1 MYYSNKHI
9 STVFDSLK
17 SLGVYKIYGWETDT
31 LMKAMKDNH
40 SDIVEDWVSFVE
52 DILKKETDENTNFY
66 LINITKKL
74 DLFKKR
80 LEICNIVM
88 RYIK

>member
-1 MYYSNKHI
+1 
-9 STVFDSLK
+9 
-17 SLGVYKIYGWETDT
+17 
-31 LMKAMKDNH
+31 MKAMKDNH

-88 RYIK
+88 RYIKWCGTSLLKPIYLIVVHRQY